1 MYVKGRINWLI
12 NSFRDY
18 QCGCGEAEMVTLVWH
33 PHHRKIR
40 NLVYRNGAKSAERQE
55 AVKLM
60 EQSTPVCRNCAAKF
74 EHGEEPFLL

>member
-40 NLVYRNGAKSAERQE
+40 NLIYRNGAKSAERQE

-60 EQSTPVCRNCAAKF
+60 EQSTPVCRNCAAKL
-74 EHGEEPFLL
+74 EYGLEPFLI